1 MRVFNEEQRFTQKWL
16 VLIMLVTAIM
26 PIGILTNKVLKSQQT
41 IQWAPY
47 LGTISLILLSTF
59 CIFFFKL
66 KTRIDE
72 IGIHYRF
79 MPFHFS
85 TKTIQWKDIEKCYT
99 RKYNAV
105 LEYGGWGIKAG
116 VLQNKMRGSAYNTK
130 GNIGLQIELKSGKKI
145 LIGTQLKNQIDRVI
159 DTYRK

>member
-85 TKTIQWKDIEKCYT
+85 TKTI
-99 RKYNAV
+99 
-105 LEYGGWGIKAG
+105 
-116 VLQNKMRGSAYNTK
+116 
-130 GNIGLQIELKSGKKI
+130 
-145 LIGTQLKNQIDRVI
+145 
-159 DTYRK
+159 